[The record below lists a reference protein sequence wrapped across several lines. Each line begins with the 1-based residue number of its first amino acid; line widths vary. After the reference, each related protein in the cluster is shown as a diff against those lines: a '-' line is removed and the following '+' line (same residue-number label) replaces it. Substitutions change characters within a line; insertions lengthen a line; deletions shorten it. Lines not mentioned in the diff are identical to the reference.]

1 VSLRL
6 PGSSTS
12 SRRIPT
18 NAPADLWALKSPI
31 IWRVGN
37 ALPKG
42 IQVRARK
49 VVTRSGK
56 RFRGKFPSKKN
67 AIMVQWESLLERDAI
82 LMFEYHCEVRT
93 YQEQPS
99 VEAYYDD
106 AHRPHRYYPDF
117 GVIVKEGQQILYE
130 VKHEVDLA
138 KPHIKRK
145 LEAVA
150 KRLAEQGR
158 LFRILTEKEIRRTP
172 LFTNLQR
179 LHASGKQR
187 VSSSDLSHLVDR
199 LSGGPVW
206 TFVDITGQLGSE
218 AHALALIGSGRLRTD
233 LEQLITDDSKVW
245 LPGSIGGGHD
255 SFRL

>member
-1 VSLRL
+1 MLC
-6 PGSSTS
+6 
-12 SRRIPT
+12 
-18 NAPADLWALKSPI
+18 
-31 IWRVGN
+31 
-37 ALPKG
+37 PKEFK
-42 IQVRARK
+42 VRARK

-158 LFRILTEKEIRRTP
+158 PFRILTEKEIRRTP

-179 LHASGKQR
+179 LHASSKQR
-187 VSSSDLSHLVDR
+187 VSSSDLSHFVDK

-206 TFVDITGQLGSE
+206 TFLDIAGQLGSE
-218 AHALALIGSGRLRTD
+218 AHALALIGSGWLRAD

-255 SFRL
+255 PFRL